1 MLGQESEKLCHTHP
15 DHAEQINAKQQE
27 IMQNWNELI
36 EKAKQRK
43 QKLDESYYLHRFLA
57 DFRELT
63 SWITDM
69 KAVICADELVSLIPY
84 QMYIASYLI
93 WYKKICAHITLKCFL
108 GKRCE

>member
-1 MLGQESEKLCHTHP
+1 MLGQECETLCQTHP

-27 IMQNWNELI
+27 IMSNWNDLI

-43 QKLDESYYLHRFLA
+43 EKLDESYYLQRFLA

-69 KAVICADELVSLIPY
+69 KAVICADELVSTFYEL
-84 QMYIASYLI
+84 QKNYIYS
-93 WYKKICAHITLKCFL
+93 
-108 GKRCE
+108 RP